1 MQIFVLPQCRELIDA
16 SNILLYML
24 ILIKKVIRS
33 FKMGK
38 FESFKTEKSH
48 VFRIEKKSSSGFYP
62 RVLNVLKIARTI
74 KSPT

>member
-1 MQIFVLPQCRELIDA
+1 MPWTYWCEQYIT
-16 SNILLYML
+16 LYAD
-24 ILIKKVIRS
+24 INKKVIRS

-38 FESFKTEKSH
+38 FESFKTEKIH

>member
-1 MQIFVLPQCRELIDA
+1 MPWSYWCEQYIT
-16 SNILLYML
+16 LYAD
-24 ILIKKVIRS
+24 ISKKVIRS

-38 FESFKTEKSH
+38 FEIFKTEKSH

-62 RVLNVLKIARTI
+62 CVLNVLKIARTT